1 LPAGAKVTKTP
12 AAYNK
17 NMIAMQ
23 RNDSVP
29 DRQPF
34 QSKQYKLACLE
45 RQHELGTASGQK

>member
-1 LPAGAKVTKTP
+1 MTFQVARAAGDACPHPALLLPAGAKVSKNP

-29 DRQPF
+29 
-34 QSKQYKLACLE
+34 C
-45 RQHELGTASGQK
+45 GTASGQK

>member
-1 LPAGAKVTKTP
+1 MPALYPALLLPAGAKVSKNP

-29 DRQPF
+29 
-34 QSKQYKLACLE
+34 AE
-45 RQHELGTASGQK
+45 RKRPQ